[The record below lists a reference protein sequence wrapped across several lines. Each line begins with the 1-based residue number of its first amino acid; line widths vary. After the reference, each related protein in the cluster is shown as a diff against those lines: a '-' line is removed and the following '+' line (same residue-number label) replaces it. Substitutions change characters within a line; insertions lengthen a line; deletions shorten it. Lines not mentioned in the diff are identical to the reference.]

1 MPKYQYK
8 VELTRKV
15 KTRDFGIDVYHLD
28 IKRYCFPFGKNTEFK
43 TGKKAKEM
51 AFQTIVDMFGT
62 WTAASII
69 RETTQGNGTFEYYR
83 TLDDKFFDTG
93 WDS

>member
-43 TGKKAKEM
+43 TGKEAKDK
-51 AFQTIVDMFGT
+51 AFQIIVNTFRD
-62 WTAASII
+62 WTTASIC
-69 RETTQGNGTFEYYR
+69 RETKQGNGTFEYYR
-83 TLDDKFFDTG
+83 TLDDRFFDTG
-93 WDS
+93 WE